1 MPSAAEGPVEPRAG
15 VGTTRADALDAF
27 RRGEGDAVSLLER
40 ALEASPHDGDLLIAH
55 ASAGMLSGKP
65 DASARIEA
73 ILRQAPDWVD
83 GHKALV
89 RLKTEAGLPQ
99 PFASLEAALEKLPRH
114 PGLWM
119 AYLTL
124 LGSAGRHGEAADH
137 AANLRCTIADMP
149 ELRLVEARFSGFS
162 GQIERAGGLLEGLP
176 EHLPELHFERARQA
190 LRRGDTGAAN
200 SAIDRGLDQNPADIG
215 MWALAELCWRAS
227 GDNRHDWLLQG
238 ENLFARVPLGIEH
251 PALDQ
256 ICDAVGAAHTASAA
270 PLGQSV
276 KGGTQTRGD
285 LRDRADPHIAELFS
299 AIEEALSRFG
309 KRFGELPDKHP
320 LSPLMQRC
328 PRIAA
333 SWSIRLT
340 GGGHHVSHLHDG
352 GLLSSAAHLR
362 VPDSVAAGEGVL
374 ELGRPPKDIPL
385 GLEPLAVFD
394 PLPGYLVLFPSFLY
408 HGTTPFSVGER
419 LTVAFD
425 AV

>member
-1 MPSAAEGPVEPRAG
+1 
-15 VGTTRADALDAF
+15 
-27 RRGEGDAVSLLER
+27 
-40 ALEASPHDGDLLIAH
+40 
-55 ASAGMLSGKP
+55 MLSGEP
-65 DASARIEA
+65 DASVRIEA
-73 ILRQAPDWVD
+73 VLRQAPDWVD

-89 RLKTEAGLPQ
+89 KLKTEAGLPH
-99 PFASLEAALEKLPRH
+99 PFALLEAALEKLPRH

-119 AYLTL
+119 AYLTML
-124 LGSAGRHGEAADH
+124 ASADRHGEAADH
-137 AANLRCTIADMP
+137 AANLRRAIADLP
-149 ELRLVEARFSGFS
+149 ELRLVEARYAGFA
-162 GQIERAGGLLEGLP
+162 GEIERAAELLEGLP
-176 EHLPELHFERARQA
+176 ENLPELYFERARHA
-190 LRRGDTGAAN
+190 LRQRDLPAAN
-200 SAIDRGLDQNPADIG
+200 SAIDRGLAQNPADIG
-215 MWALAELCWRAS
+215 MWALAELSWRAA
-227 GDNRHDWLLQG
+227 GDNRQDWLLQG
-238 ENLFARVPLGIEH
+238 EHLFAQLPLGIDH
-251 PALDQ
+251 PALEQ
-256 ICDAVGAAHTASAA
+256 ICDAVEATHTASAA

-285 LRDRADPHIAELFS
+285 LRDRAHPHIAELFS
-299 AIEEALSRFG
+299 AIEETLSRFG
-309 KRFGELPDKHP
+309 QRFEELADKHP
-320 LSPLMQRC
+320 LSPLKQRC

-408 HGTTPFSVGER
+408 HGTTPFSAGQR